1 MSAAIAAKR
10 AARKRAPVN
19 ADARRAAKGA
29 AVPVRAAVLGA
40 DVSRSRSPAIHQ
52 AAFRALGI
60 EGSYEAHSVNAR
72 GFRNLVR
79 SLARDGYR
87 YVNVTIPHK
96 NAAAAMATTRSAAVR
111 ASGAANTLIFS
122 MAKKHGAGKNGRARA
137 ALKIRAE
144 NTDGPG
150 LLAALRDL
158 GAEAAGAIAVV
169 VGAGGAA
176 AGAVEA
182 LTAAGAR
189 VRVVARRPA
198 VGRAMKA
205 RLPTRQR
212 ALIRVVPWTPSALA
226 NALAGTNIVVS
237 AVPAAAWG
245 TAEACAGLKAL
256 DPSAAVLE
264 MAYSAETP
272 LARAVRGRARRYA
285 DGLGMLVHQAAVAV
299 SLALGQDP
307 PLPALFRSVML

>member
-1 MSAAIAAKR
+1 MSAAV
-10 AARKRAPVN
+10 AP
-19 ADARRAAKGA
+19 A
-29 AVPVRAAVLGA
+29 PVRAAVLGG
-40 DVSRSRSPAIHQ
+40 DVSRSRSPDIHQ

-60 EGSYEAHSVNAR
+60 DGRYEARSVTAR
-72 GFRNLVR
+72 GFRGLVR

-96 NAAAAMATTRSAAVR
+96 NAAAAMATSRSAAVR
-111 ASGAANTLIFS
+111 ASGAANTLIF
-122 MAKKHGAGKNGRARA
+122 GGRGRARG
-137 ALKIRAE
+137 ALEIRAE

-158 GAEAAGAIAVV
+158 GAEAAGATAVV

-182 LTAAGAR
+182 LSAAGAN

-205 RLPTRQR
+205 RLPARRR
-212 ALIRVVPWTPSALA
+212 ARISVVAWNEA
-226 NALAGTNIVVS
+226 ALAGALAGAHILVS
-237 AVPAAAWG
+237 AVPAAAWHS
-245 TAEACAGLKAL
+245 AEAQAGLDAIE
-256 DPSAAVLE
+256 PSTAVLE
-264 MAYSAETP
+264 MAYGAETP

-285 DGLGMLVHQAAVAV
+285 DGLGMLVHQAAVAIA
-299 SLALGQDP
+299 LAIGQKP
-307 PLPALFRSVML
+307 PLPPLFRSVKV